1 MASRM
6 SSPWALAVACRTFL
20 PIAHLLLLAPTDLA
34 IAAFRVAIV
43 RVATRIVDAMLVST
57 WTQDKTHVAVISV
70 RKGLHGYRCGK
81 GRCCRASGGP
91 NDVGCVCRCGVCLL
105 EWMPMWRW
113 CG

>member
-70 RKGLHGYRCGK
+70 RTVLHGYRCGK
-81 GRCCRASGGP
+81 GGGLLPSPRGSGPTWGVSA
-91 NDVGCVCRCGVCLL
+91 DVGVTAGVDAYV
-105 EWMPMWRW
+105 EAM
-113 CG
+113 